1 MTRDELIK
9 RAGVIQATAG
19 LVGKGAKEVL
29 KGADTLTRLGAK
41 GAGKVMDT
49 TVDVLNTANSG
60 KVKTFRENVLDF
72 KKKDKGLIQKYLNK
86 SHNKAVDEK
95 IKTFDKLKP
104 AQQRDYIAVNYGT
117 GKAEEYGKLLKNR
130 SVARGG
136 ILIAGGGSAGAYA
149 HKKHK
154 ETQANIEAYNRYLN
168 QIRSQ
173 RRSYVE

>member
-1 MTRDELIK
+1 MNRDDLIK
-9 RAGVIQATAG
+9 RAGVISTAAG
-19 LVGKGAKEVL
+19 LAGKGAKEIL
-29 KGADTLTRLGAK
+29 KGTDTILRAGTK

-49 TVDVLNTANSG
+49 TVDILNTANSG

-72 KKKDKGLIQKYLNK
+72 KKKDKGLLQKYLNK

-95 IKTFDKLKP
+95 IKTFDKMKP
-104 AQQRDYIAVNYGT
+104 AQQRDYIAANYGT
-117 GKAEEYGKLLKNR
+117 EKAEQYGKLLKNR

-136 ILIAGGGSAGAYA
+136 ILLAGGGSAAAYA

-154 ETQANIEAYNRYLN
+154 QTQANIEAYNRYLN